1 VVVGTQS
8 VTSFDRMLFKGLAL
22 NTTPH
27 TRDRKGIAI
36 NNAIDAFDQ
45 SQPSHFVHGTGIDEK
60 IIYNI
65 FNFHCFL
72 CVIRGD
78 TSDSDPNYSSFE
90 LFIDKHTFLFA
101 VRMSH
106 QMIN

>member
-1 VVVGTQS
+1 MLRPRGRRRTPLFSSSAASDVDKSPQS

-27 TRDRKGIAI
+27 NHDRKGIAI
-36 NNAIDAFDQ
+36 NNAVDAFDQ

-65 FNFHCFL
+65 FNFHG
-72 CVIRGD
+72 V
-78 TSDSDPNYSSFE
+78 YS
-90 LFIDKHTFLFA
+90 
-101 VRMSH
+101 
-106 QMIN
+106 

>member
-1 VVVGTQS
+1 LEGGRWKVVVGTQS

-27 TRDRKGIAI
+27 NRDRKGIAI
-36 NNAIDAFDQ
+36 NNAVDAFDQ

-65 FNFHCFL
+65 FNFHG
-72 CVIRGD
+72 V
-78 TSDSDPNYSSFE
+78 YS
-90 LFIDKHTFLFA
+90 
-101 VRMSH
+101 
-106 QMIN
+106 

>member
-1 VVVGTQS
+1 MEVVVGTQS

-36 NNAIDAFDQ
+36 NNAVDAFDQ

-65 FNFHCFL
+65 ITFM
-72 CVIRGD
+72 V
-78 TSDSDPNYSSFE
+78 
-90 LFIDKHTFLFA
+90 FIPDG
-101 VRMSH
+101 
-106 QMIN
+106 

>member
-1 VVVGTQS
+1 MVVGTQS

-27 TRDRKGIAI
+27 TRDCKGIAI
-36 NNAIDAFDQ
+36 NNAVDAFDQ

-65 FNFHCFL
+65 L
-72 CVIRGD
+72 
-78 TSDSDPNYSSFE
+78 TSMV
-90 LFIDKHTFLFA
+90 FIPD
-101 VRMSH
+101 R
-106 QMIN
+106 